1 MTYPYTTGQTVQQ
14 PRTSMTSAFL
24 PTKPSTS
31 TMVQELAVAT
41 PRFNIPKI
49 ETGITDTST
58 DVFGNVGTAVAKQA
72 GTGISNVGNDIA
84 TANQGSSFGDLLNN
98 EFAISNI
105 ATLGGLAANLLGYS
119 DRKRAMEQQLA
130 QGQVDLED
138 ARSDSA
144 FKRAKRANLNNSTN
158 V

>member
-1 MTYPYTTGQTVQQ
+1 MTYPYTTGQTVPQ

-41 PRFNIPKI
+41 PKFDIPKI
-49 ETGITDTST
+49 ETGITGTST
-58 DVFGNVGTAVAKQA
+58 DILGNANTDVVKQA
-72 GTGISNVGNDIA
+72 AKGIADVGNDIA
-84 TANQGSSFGDLLNN
+84 ATNQGSSFGDFLSN

-130 QGQVDLED
+130 QGQVALED

-144 FKRAKRANLNNSTN
+144 FKSAKRANLNNSTN
-158 V
+158 A